1 MKGKRKEVALFFAA
15 CACMVA
21 ISGCGGRT
29 RAHVSAHDVT
39 QSIVFNGYPMSAADQ
54 SISWFAAT
62 GYVPNQ
68 AFATADDSPFH
79 IWLQEMLGVKINW
92 QFPISGTAP
101 AAALNLVLASRNLPN
116 IIYGPLITDA
126 ERHIDEGTFW
136 DLTPYIE
143 EWAPAYWKWIQSNP
157 EYARAMRTDKGRYYG
172 FGFFREDGG
181 WNDTYLG
188 PVVNKAWLDE
198 LGLPLP
204 VTISDW
210 DRTLRA
216 FRDRYGVGLSFSWD
230 MVGNGTVI
238 SGAWGAESFTNFR
251 LFVDGNRRVQ
261 IANIQPEYRNQ
272 LAQFAE
278 WWRDGLIDQDLLSI
292 NNTMARSNALNLR
305 KGLSVTTMG
314 QLSNWIQD
322 ARNQGTGAQWIGLQ
336 YPTGDDGTL
345 SQVSGGLG
353 IGTSVAVISTS
364 TPPEKLELVMR
375 ALDYAYTEEGHLFW
389 NFGKRGVSW
398 DFDANGNPAF
408 LPLVTEDP
416 NGLGSAV
423 DKYAGSTWTGNCIQA
438 TALLYM
444 KNSAESID
452 ANNLWFYPN
461 QAVTYP
467 SRLPNLTLTAN
478 ESTRAGV
485 LTSSIKTYVDEIS
498 IQFLTGQAGFDAWD
512 SYVATV
518 RSMGAE
524 ELLGI
529 YQAALDRYLAR

>member
-1 MKGKRKEVALFFAA
+1 VIF
-15 CACMVA
+15 
-21 ISGCGGRT
+21 
-29 RAHVSAHDVT
+29 
-39 QSIVFNGYPMSAADQ
+39 
-54 SISWFAAT
+54 
-62 GYVPNQ
+62 
-68 AFATADDSPFH
+68 
-79 IWLQEMLGVKINW
+79 
-92 QFPISGTAP
+92 
-101 AAALNLVLASRNLPN
+101 
-116 IIYGPLITDA
+116 GPLITDA
-126 ERHIDEGTFW
+126 ERYIDEGTFW

-143 EWAPAYWKWIQSNP
+143 EWAPAYWKWLQDHP
-157 EYARAMRTDKGRYYG
+157 DYARAMRTDKGRYFG
-172 FGFFREDGG
+172 FGFFREAGG

-198 LGLPLP
+198 TGLPMP
-204 VTISDW
+204 VTVSDW

-216 FRDRYGVGLSFSWD
+216 FRKKYGVGLSFAWD

-238 SGAWGAESFTNFR
+238 SGAWGAQSFANFK
-251 LFVDGNRRVQ
+251 LFVDENHKVQ
-261 IANIQPEYRNQ
+261 LANVQPEYGNQ

-278 WWRDGLIDQDLLSI
+278 WWRDGLIDQDFLSI
-292 NNTMARSNALNLR
+292 NNTMARSNAANLR
-305 KGLSVTTMG
+305 MGISVTTMG

-322 ARNQGTGAQWIGLQ
+322 AKSQNTGAQWVGLQ

-353 IGTSVAVISTS
+353 IGSGVAVISTS

-375 ALDYAYTEEGHLFW
+375 ALDYAYTDEGNLFW

-398 DFDANGNPAF
+398 DYDGAGKPAF

-416 NGLGSAV
+416 NGLNDAV
-423 DKYAGSTWTGNCIQA
+423 DKYSGATWSGNCIQA

-444 KNSAESID
+444 KNSAEAID

-461 QAVTYP
+461 EAVTYP
-467 SRLPNLTLTAN
+467 SRLPWVTLTAD

-485 LTSSIKTYVDEIS
+485 LSASIQTYVDEMA
-498 IQFLTGQAGFDAWD
+498 IQFITGRAGFDTWD

-518 RSMGAE
+518 RSMGMD